1 MLDVDRQKKRGP
13 RRLKIGSRL
22 FYPGHG
28 VVSVLGLE
36 ERAFGAA
43 PQCFYVF
50 GMSRSEKL
58 LLPVGNLDKAGV
70 RALVSAAKARKLL
83 RQVATAPTSAT
94 GRSSQDRTADY
105 TDGLRSG
112 CPDRYTETLRELLF
126 RARAKNLSS
135 SDRRALEVARGYF
148 VSEISAALA
157 RPASEIEAALEGDGA
172 EGHKHAI

>member
-1 MLDVDRQKKRGP
+1 MLDVSRQKKRGA

-43 PQCFYVF
+43 PECFYVF

-58 LLPVGNLDKAGV
+58 LLPIGNVVKAGV
-70 RALVSAAKARKLL
+70 RELVSAAKARRLL
-83 RQVATAPTSAT
+83 RRVIAAPTSAT
-94 GRSSQDRTADY
+94 EKSWQDRVADY
-105 TDGLRSG
+105 TAGLRSG

-126 RARAKNLSS
+126 RARAKKLSAN
-135 SDRRALEVARGYF
+135 DRRALEVARGYF
-148 VSEISAALA
+148 VGEISAALTK
-157 RPASEIEAALEGDGA
+157 PASEIEAALMGDGA
-172 EGHKHAI
+172 EGHKHEI